1 MADADQVTVT
11 LRWSLEPFDEFRD
24 RVAIDLFLQTCF
36 FECSFFKL
44 LTVAS
49 AAALSHRLPRRL
61 KTRGHWKPIGTPDCR
76 SACAPIS
83 RTLSELGV
91 CPQ

>member
-24 RVAIDLFLQTCF
+24 RVAIDLSFWTCVF
-36 FECSFFKL
+36 ACLFFKL
-44 LTVAS
+44 LTVGS
-49 AAALSHRLPRRL
+49 AAALSNQLPRRL
-61 KTRGHWKPIGTPDCR
+61 NTQGQWKPIGTPDCR

-83 RTLSELGV
+83 LTL
-91 CPQ
+91 